1 MTDRDF
7 KKFLEE
13 VQVSAVSDAP
23 MPRMSD
29 KKATAPKNTKTQ
41 SAGLAGS
48 KRPAPKAATQKS
60 SAGQASKRS
69 KR

>member
-1 MTDRDF
+1 MSDRDF

-29 KKATAPKNTKTQ
+29 KKQATTATPAAQQKIAQNSIKST
-41 SAGLAGS
+41 AIAGS
-48 KRPAPKAATQKS
+48 KRPT
-60 SAGQASKRS
+60 SKVVD
-69 KR
+69 